1 MGFNKKGDIPHL
13 LLKDKIPLI
22 VPKGVGYNIAM
33 KDR

>member
-1 MGFNKKGDIPHL
+1 MGFNKKGDIPQI

-22 VPKGVGYNIAM
+22 IPKGTGYKIAM